1 MDELSLPTRRRLLA
15 LGLGAAVAAWTRPLA
30 ASRGADPC
38 LDAGPGARLAPPGE
52 PGTPLRVEGLVFA
65 PDGEIPAAGVVVYAY
80 QTDAT
85 GVYAPPGRPPR
96 LRAWMRT
103 GPDGR
108 FSYDTV
114 RPGSYPGTR
123 NPAHVHHQLWGAG
136 YPPQW
141 ANDLLFDDD
150 PLVPEAERR
159 RSEALGPFAF
169 VRRVEEHPLHGRIVK
184 LRLRLRLKAAGDRFG
199 PGTRHGLDACRH
211 AGETR

>member
-1 MDELSLPTRRRLLA
+1 MDDLAFPTRRRLLS
-15 LGLGAAVAAWTRPLA
+15 LGLGAAAAAWARPLLG
-30 ASRGADPC
+30 SRDADPC
-38 LDAGPGARLAPPGE
+38 HGATAEARLAPPGE
-52 PGTPLRVEGLVFA
+52 PGTPLHVEGLLFA
-65 PDGEIPAAGVVVYAY
+65 PDGTTPAAGVVVYAY

-96 LRAWMRT
+96 LRAFMKT

-108 FSYDTV
+108 FAYDTI

-141 ANDLLFDDD
+141 ASDLLFDDD
-150 PLVPEAERR
+150 PLLPAAERR

-169 VRRVEEHPLHGRIVK
+169 VRPVEEHPRHGRLVK
-184 LRLRLRLKAAGDRFG
+184 LRLRLKPTGDRFESN
-199 PGTRHGLDACRH
+199 TRHGLDACRH
-211 AGETR
+211 AGGGR